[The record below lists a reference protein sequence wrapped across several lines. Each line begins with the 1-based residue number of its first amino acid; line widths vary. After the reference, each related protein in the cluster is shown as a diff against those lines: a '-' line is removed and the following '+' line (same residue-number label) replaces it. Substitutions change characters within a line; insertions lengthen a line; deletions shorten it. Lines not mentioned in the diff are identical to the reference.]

1 VTRDF
6 TTHKRL
12 ALGRRYEAR
21 PTKRPLSKPQDGD
34 WLFIKPD
41 RKLGIWEMHYGESKG
56 AMSMPENLHGYH
68 VHIYF
73 DDTTKARAIELHD
86 TLVGQFKAQPSRP
99 QFIGIAGPHPIP
111 QMQAIFPKD
120 AFTADVVPWLMF
132 NRQGLDILIH
142 PLTDDE
148 VEDHTA
154 HAVWLGKPV
163 ELLTDK
169 LKHGPTIP
177 ELMPT
182 PN

>member
-1 VTRDF
+1 MQTNRIDPP
-6 TTHKRL
+6 TT
-12 ALGRRYEAR
+12 APIVA
-21 PTKRPLSKPQDGD
+21 D
-34 WLFIKPD
+34 
-41 RKLGIWEMHYGESKG
+41 
-56 AMSMPENLHGYH
+56 MPENLHGFH

-73 DDTTKARAIELHD
+73 DDTNKGRATALRD
-86 TLVGQFKAQPSRP
+86 TLVERFKAQSPIGAK
-99 QFIGIAGPHPIP
+99 FVGIAGPHPTP
-111 QMQAIFPKD
+111 QIGAIFPKA

-163 ELLTDK
+163 ELLMDK
-169 LKHGPTIP
+169 LKRAPTIQ

-182 PN
+182 